1 MTLARVGLL
10 VVALALAASGCGG
23 SSDEASDTTSE
34 SPSVACETLPKPA
47 ADFLESALYG
57 KQLVGPV
64 MVPSEVG
71 FGAVYLVAGRVDG
84 QPALWAM
91 DKLDGGGL
99 IFSVNDHAYDVS
111 EMGRS
116 EDLREGLRFD
126 ESVDGGAEALAC
138 VS

>member
-1 MTLARVGLL
+1 VLL
-10 VVALALAASGCGG
+10 VVAFALAAGGCGG
-23 SSDEASDTTSE
+23 SSDEEASEAASE
-34 SPSVACETLPKPA
+34 SPSAACETLPKSA

-57 KQLVGPV
+57 RQLVDPV

-71 FGAVYLVAGRVDG
+71 FGPVYMVAGRVEG

-111 EMGRS
+111 NMGRS

-126 ESVDGGAEALAC
+126 EETDGAAEALAC